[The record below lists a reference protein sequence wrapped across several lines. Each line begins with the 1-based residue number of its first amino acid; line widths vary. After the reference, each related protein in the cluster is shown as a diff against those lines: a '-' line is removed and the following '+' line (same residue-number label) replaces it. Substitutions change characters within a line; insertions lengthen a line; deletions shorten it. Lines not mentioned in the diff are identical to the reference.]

1 MTTPPTA
8 AGWYPDPDGSG
19 GQRYW
24 DGTEWTAQRPE
35 GPEFTEETSAWPA
48 ELPPWPEDVMAMPSW
63 EDAGKGEPP
72 VIDADPQPDAEPE
85 PEPEPE
91 TEPEQPGA
99 DTDPADADEQ
109 DPPAAAEHESEP
121 EAEPVIDA
129 PAEVSEPVGPPAD
142 QWPQPDLTIPTVT
155 PTTPAF
161 DQTTAV
167 VPTLPPPAEPVAFG
181 DAAFGDVGAI
191 EAKPAPKSPL
201 KGYLLGVAALL
212 IVLVGVLVWA
222 FAFAD
227 PGSGSTDAAGTDGT
241 VETGG
246 ATAPAVPTTDSA
258 EASEAPVPAEGSVVD
273 GDVTIT
279 QNGVDTVP
287 TVSAVDNEFLTKT
300 ATGKFVLVKL
310 TFLNNGQSPAT
321 FLSDQQVLTAGGQ
334 PYSPDTEATFYLN
347 GISAVLYPGEPVQVT
362 VAYDIPADSNPEF
375 IQVAGDLGSPG
386 ARIALN

>member
-85 PEPEPE
+85 PEPE
-91 TEPEQPGA
+91 QPGA
-99 DTDPADADEQ
+99 ETEPADADEQ

-129 PAEVSEPVGPPAD
+129 PAEVSEPVEPPAD

-212 IVLVGVLVWA
+212 IVLIGVLVWA

-258 EASEAPVPAEGSVVD
+258 EASDAPAPAEGSVVD

-375 IQVAGDLGSPG
+375 IQVSGDLGSPG

>member
-72 VIDADPQPDAEPE
+72 VIDADPQPEPE

-91 TEPEQPGA
+91 AEPEPEQPG
-99 DTDPADADEQ
+99 TETEPADADEQ
-109 DPPAAAEHESEP
+109 DPPADAEHESEP
-121 EAEPVIDA
+121 EAVPVIDA
-129 PAEVSEPVGPPAD
+129 PAEVSEPVEPPAD

-181 DAAFGDVGAI
+181 DVAFGGVGAI

-212 IVLVGVLVWA
+212 IVLIGVLVWA

-246 ATAPAVPTTDSA
+246 ATAPAVPTTDSD
-258 EASEAPVPAEGSVVD
+258 EASDAPAPAEGSVVD

-321 FLSDQQVLTAGGQ
+321 FLSDQQILTAGGQ

-375 IQVAGDLGSPG
+375 IQVSGDLGSPG

>member
-72 VIDADPQPDAEPE
+72 VIAADPE

-91 TEPEQPGA
+91 TVEPEPE
-99 DTDPADADEQ
+99 TMEPEL
-109 DPPAAAEHESEP
+109 AAAVEP
-121 EAEPVIDA
+121 ETEPVIDP
-129 PAEVSEPVGPPAD
+129 PADASEPVEPASEPPAD

-167 VPTLPPPAEPVAFG
+167 VPTLPPPPAEPLAFG
-181 DAAFGDVGAI
+181 GVGDIA
-191 EAKPAPKSPL
+191 AKPAPKSPL

-227 PGSGSTDAAGTDGT
+227 PGSGSPEASGTDGT
-241 VETGG
+241 VATDG
-246 ATAPAVPTTDSA
+246 ATAPTVPTTDSA
-258 EASEAPVPAEGSVVD
+258 DAGDAPAPAEGSVVD

-279 QNGVDTVP
+279 ENGVDTVP

-375 IQVAGDLGSPG
+375 IQVSGDLGSAG
-386 ARIALN
+386 GRIALN

>member
-72 VIDADPQPDAEPE
+72 VIAADPEPAPESEPAAETHEPE
-85 PEPEPE
+85 P
-91 TEPEQPGA
+91 A
-99 DTDPADADEQ
+99 VADE
-109 DPPAAAEHESEP
+109 PATAEPDVEAVIDTP
-121 EAEPVIDA
+121 AEPVE
-129 PAEVSEPVGPPAD
+129 PPSEPPAD
-142 QWPQPDLTIPTVT
+142 HWPEPDLTIPTVT

-161 DQTTAV
+161 DPTTV
-167 VPTLPPPAEPVAFG
+167 MPPLPPPPTEPV
-181 DAAFGDVGAI
+181 AFGDVGAI

-201 KGYLLGVAALL
+201 KGYLLGVGALL

-222 FAFAD
+222 FAFAE
-227 PGSGSTDAAGTDGT
+227 PGSDSPAATGTDGT
-241 VETGG
+241 VETDG
-246 ATAPAVPTTDSA
+246 APAPTVPTTDSA
-258 EASEAPVPAEGSVVD
+258 AAGDAPAPAEGSVVD

-310 TFLNNGQSPAT
+310 TFLNNGQTPAT

-362 VAYDIPADSNPEF
+362 VAYDIPADSNPES
-375 IQVAGDLGSPG
+375 IQVSGDLGSPG
-386 ARIALN
+386 GRIALN

>member
-72 VIDADPQPDAEPE
+72 VIDADPQP
-85 PEPEPE
+85 EPE

-99 DTDPADADEQ
+99 ETEPADTVEQ

-129 PAEVSEPVGPPAD
+129 PAEVSEPVEPPAD

-167 VPTLPPPAEPVAFG
+167 VPTLPPPAEPAQPLAFG
-181 DAAFGDVGAI
+181 GVGDI

-212 IVLVGVLVWA
+212 IVLIGVLVWA

-258 EASEAPVPAEGSVVD
+258 DAGEAPAPAEGSVVD

-375 IQVAGDLGSPG
+375 IQVSGDLGSPG

>member
-72 VIDADPQPDAEPE
+72 VIAADPE

-91 TEPEQPGA
+91 IAPEA
-99 DTDPADADEQ
+99 EPADDDVQ
-109 DPPAAAEHESEP
+109 DPPVASEYEPEPEP
-121 EAEPVIDA
+121 EAEPEPADDA
-129 PAEVSEPVGPPAD
+129 PAGEVEPSEQPAD
-142 QWPQPDLTIPTVT
+142 HRPQPDLTIPTVA

-161 DQTTAV
+161 DQTTAAA
-167 VPTLPPPAEPVAFG
+167 PTLPPPPAEPV
-181 DAAFGDVGAI
+181 AFGDVGAI

-227 PGSGSTDAAGTDGT
+227 PGSGSPAATGTNGT
-241 VETGG
+241 VVTDG
-246 ATAPAVPTTDSA
+246 ATAPAVPTTDSDD
-258 EASEAPVPAEGSVVD
+258 ASAAPAPAEGSVVD
-273 GDVTIT
+273 GDVAIT

-310 TFLNNGQSPAT
+310 TFLNNGQTPAT

-375 IQVAGDLGSPG
+375 IQVSGDLGSAG
-386 ARIALN
+386 GRIALN

>member
-72 VIDADPQPDAEPE
+72 VIADPEPDAEPE
-85 PEPEPE
+85 TAEP
-91 TEPEQPGA
+91 EPEQPGA
-99 DTDPADADEQ
+99 DTDPADADQ
-109 DPPAAAEHESEP
+109 PDPPAAAEHESEP
-121 EAEPVIDA
+121 EAEPVFDA
-129 PAEVSEPVGPPAD
+129 PAEVSEPVEPPAD

-212 IVLVGVLVWA
+212 IVLIGVLVWA

-241 VETGG
+241 AETGG

-258 EASEAPVPAEGSVVD
+258 EASDAPAPAEGSVVD

-375 IQVAGDLGSPG
+375 IQVSGDLGSPG

>member
-72 VIDADPQPDAEPE
+72 VIAADPQPEPEPEIAPEAESADGYAHDQDEQDQPVASEYETEPE
-85 PEPEPE
+85 PEP
-91 TEPEQPGA
+91 A
-99 DTDPADADEQ
+99 
-109 DPPAAAEHESEP
+109 
-121 EAEPVIDA
+121 VDA
-129 PAEVSEPVGPPAD
+129 PAEAPEPSEQPAD
-142 QWPQPDLTIPTVT
+142 DWPQPDLTIPTVT

-167 VPTLPPPAEPVAFG
+167 VPTLPPPAEPV
-181 DAAFGDVGAI
+181 AFGDVGAI

-227 PGSGSTDAAGTDGT
+227 PGSGSPAATGTDGT
-241 VETGG
+241 VETDG

-258 EASEAPVPAEGSVVD
+258 DAGDAAAPAEGSVVD

-375 IQVAGDLGSPG
+375 IQVSGDLGSAG
-386 ARIALN
+386 GRIALN

>member
-72 VIDADPQPDAEPE
+72 VIAADPE

-91 TEPEQPGA
+91 IAPEA
-99 DTDPADADEQ
+99 EPADDDVQ
-109 DPPAAAEHESEP
+109 DPPVASEYEPEPEP
-121 EAEPVIDA
+121 EAEPEPADDA
-129 PAEVSEPVGPPAD
+129 PAGEVEPSEQPAD
-142 QWPQPDLTIPTVT
+142 HWPQPDLTIPTVA

-161 DQTTAV
+161 DQTTAA
-167 VPTLPPPAEPVAFG
+167 VPTLPPPPAEPV
-181 DAAFGDVGAI
+181 AFGDVGAI

-227 PGSGSTDAAGTDGT
+227 PGSGSPAATGTNGT
-241 VETGG
+241 VVTDG

-258 EASEAPVPAEGSVVD
+258 DASAAPAPAEGSVVD

-375 IQVAGDLGSPG
+375 IQVSGDLGSAG
-386 ARIALN
+386 GRIALN

>member
-72 VIDADPQPDAEPE
+72 VIAADPEPDAEPE
-85 PEPEPE
+85 TAESGP
-91 TEPEQPGA
+91 A
-99 DTDPADADEQ
+99 DTDEQ
-109 DPPAAAEHESEP
+109 DRPAAAEHPAEP
-121 EAEPVIDA
+121 EAEPVFDA
-129 PAEVSEPVGPPAD
+129 PAEVTEPVEPPSEPPAD
-142 QWPQPDLTIPTVT
+142 HWPQPDLTIPTVT

-161 DQTTAV
+161 DQITAV
-167 VPTLPPPAEPVAFG
+167 VPTLPPPPAEPAQPLAFG
-181 DAAFGDVGAI
+181 GVGDI

-201 KGYLLGVAALL
+201 KAYLLGVAALL

-227 PGSGSTDAAGTDGT
+227 PGSGSPDATGTGGT

-258 EASEAPVPAEGSVVD
+258 EASDAPAPAEGSVVD

-300 ATGKFVLVKL
+300 ASGKFVLVKL

-362 VAYDIPADSNPEF
+362 VAYAIPAASNPEF
-375 IQVAGDLGSPG
+375 IQVSGDLGSPG

>member
-85 PEPEPE
+85 A
-91 TEPEQPGA
+91 EPEQPGA
-99 DTDPADADEQ
+99 ETEPADTDEQ

-129 PAEVSEPVGPPAD
+129 PAEVSEPVEPPAD

-212 IVLVGVLVWA
+212 IVLIGVLVWA

-258 EASEAPVPAEGSVVD
+258 DAGDAPAPAEGSVVD

-375 IQVAGDLGSPG
+375 IQVSGDLGSPG

>member
-91 TEPEQPGA
+91 QPGA
-99 DTDPADADEQ
+99 ETDPADADQ
-109 DPPAAAEHESEP
+109 PDPPAAAEHESEP

-129 PAEVSEPVGPPAD
+129 PAEVSEPVEPPAD

-258 EASEAPVPAEGSVVD
+258 EASDAPAPAEGSVVD

-375 IQVAGDLGSPG
+375 IQVSGDLGSPG

>member
-85 PEPEPE
+85 
-91 TEPEQPGA
+91 TEQPGA
-99 DTDPADADEQ
+99 ETEPADADEQ

-129 PAEVSEPVGPPAD
+129 PAEVSEPVEPPAD
-142 QWPQPDLTIPTVT
+142 QWPQPDLTIPTLT

-212 IVLVGVLVWA
+212 IVLIGVLVWA

-258 EASEAPVPAEGSVVD
+258 EASEAPAPAEGSVVD

-375 IQVAGDLGSPG
+375 IQVSGDLGSPG

>member
-85 PEPEPE
+85 PEPE
-91 TEPEQPGA
+91 QPGA
-99 DTDPADADEQ
+99 ETDPADADQ
-109 DPPAAAEHESEP
+109 PDPPAAAEHESEP

-129 PAEVSEPVGPPAD
+129 PAEVSEPVEPPAD

-212 IVLVGVLVWA
+212 IVLIGVLVWA

-258 EASEAPVPAEGSVVD
+258 EASEAPAPAEGSVVD

-375 IQVAGDLGSPG
+375 IQVSGDLGSPG

>member
-72 VIDADPQPDAEPE
+72 VIAADPE

-91 TEPEQPGA
+91 IAPEA
-99 DTDPADADEQ
+99 EPADDDVQ
-109 DPPAAAEHESEP
+109 DPPVASEYEPEPEP
-121 EAEPVIDA
+121 EAEPEPADDA
-129 PAEVSEPVGPPAD
+129 PAGEVEPSEQPAD
-142 QWPQPDLTIPTVT
+142 HWPQPELTIPTVA

-161 DQTTAV
+161 DQTTAAA
-167 VPTLPPPAEPVAFG
+167 PTLPPPPAEPV
-181 DAAFGDVGAI
+181 AFGDVGAI

-227 PGSGSTDAAGTDGT
+227 PGSGSPAATGTNGT
-241 VETGG
+241 VVTDG

-258 EASEAPVPAEGSVVD
+258 DASAAPAPAEGSVVD

-375 IQVAGDLGSPG
+375 IQVSGDLGSAG
-386 ARIALN
+386 GRIALN

>member
-85 PEPEPE
+85 PEQSGAEIEP
-91 TEPEQPGA
+91 A
-99 DTDPADADEQ
+99 DTDEQ

-121 EAEPVIDA
+121 GAEPVIDA
-129 PAEVSEPVGPPAD
+129 PAEVSEPVEPPAD

-161 DQTTAV
+161 DPTTTV
-167 VPTLPPPAEPVAFG
+167 VPTLPPPPTEPVAFG

-212 IVLVGVLVWA
+212 IVLIGVLVWA

-258 EASEAPVPAEGSVVD
+258 EASDAPAPAEGSVVD

-375 IQVAGDLGSPG
+375 IQVSGDLGSPG